1 MRLETLPVEP
11 NNKGSRLSYRCSK
24 LRGRPNMRVFFRK
37 IESLWHGWVGFEKT
51 PWSPLSHACCSY
63 GLSNTRH
70 PFTRPMQ
77 GFCFTIGCSHSKIVL
92 TLTGRMKCLSYFS
105 SILISVG
112 KPICFGSLAYPLNA
126 SAHHS
131 LTTFPL
137 SFGRRLGLRTGPGPL
152 AYRETR
158 AQELTETLWSNLDS
172 PWYERPILRKSLSRV
187 FSLRSCARDAG
198 HTWPC

>member
-1 MRLETLPVEP
+1 MPVEP

-63 GLSNTRH
+63 GLTNTRH
-70 PFTRPMQ
+70 PFTRPMH

-137 SFGRRLGLRTGPGPL
+137 SFGRRLGLRTGPGRLP
-152 AYRETR
+152 TV
-158 AQELTETLWSNLDS
+158 NL
-172 PWYERPILRKSLSRV
+172 EH
-187 FSLRSCARDAG
+187 RSSQRRCGAISIARG
-198 HTWPC
+198 TSGPY